1 MDESAPTAVT
11 SPTVG
16 HSTPTVGQPTPTA
29 ASNQPTHEA
38 PLEAGQQQNGTDRD
52 SVSPPQSVPPL
63 QNPAKLYE
71 EGAAAAAAAA
81 GLTSL
86 GKQN

>member
-1 MDESAPTAVT
+1 MDESASTAVQ
-11 SPTVG
+11 SPQTG
-16 HSTPTVGQPTPTA
+16 PQPS
-29 ASNQPTHEA
+29 ASAQPPIE
-38 PLEAGQQQNGTDRD
+38 QQPQNGTDRD
-52 SVSPPQSVPPL
+52 SVSPPQSVPASL

-86 GKQN
+86 GKKIF